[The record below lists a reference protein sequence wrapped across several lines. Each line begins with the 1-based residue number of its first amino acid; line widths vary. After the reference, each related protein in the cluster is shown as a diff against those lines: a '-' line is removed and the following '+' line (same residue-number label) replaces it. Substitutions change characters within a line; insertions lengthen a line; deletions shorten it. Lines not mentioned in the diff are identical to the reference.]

1 VNEPLQAQRAL
12 RRGRGE
18 KRREEKRREE
28 KRVFIYRLI
37 FLGR

>member
-18 KRREEKRREE
+18 KRREEKRKE
-28 KRVFIYRLI
+28 
-37 FLGR
+37 FLSIG